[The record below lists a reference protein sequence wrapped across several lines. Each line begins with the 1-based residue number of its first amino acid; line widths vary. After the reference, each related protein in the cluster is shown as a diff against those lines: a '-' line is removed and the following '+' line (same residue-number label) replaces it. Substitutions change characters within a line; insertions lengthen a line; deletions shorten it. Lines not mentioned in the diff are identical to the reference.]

1 LRIFQKKQPFS
12 RKNIFRKNLILG
24 VGGKKGQILKNFDWK
39 CDVGACGRESVRKVG
54 EEGVVGAGNE
64 RRAKLWMSDFFF
76 KLE

>member
-1 LRIFQKKQPFS
+1 
-12 RKNIFRKNLILG
+12 